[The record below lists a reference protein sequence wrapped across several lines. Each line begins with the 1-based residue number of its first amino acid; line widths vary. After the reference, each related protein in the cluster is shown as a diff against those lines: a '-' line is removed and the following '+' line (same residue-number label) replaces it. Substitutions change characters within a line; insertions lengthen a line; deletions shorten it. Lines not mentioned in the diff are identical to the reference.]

1 MLYDIEI
8 INSRVKLL
16 KHAELEGDDC
26 PVDDICDSIPMII
39 RYVQQLEDKLRN
51 YKNQNAKI
59 CADLGDAERRINN
72 LKSQKFRITKK
83 KGKTLHN

>member
-1 MLYDIEI
+1 MRYDLS
-8 INSRVKLL
+8 NQNHRNLL
-16 KHAELEGDDC
+16 LEHAELEGDDC

-72 LKSQKFRITKK
+72 LKSQKQRRLKK
-83 KGKTLHN
+83 KGK